1 MCCKIKKQI
10 ELFRIRPCLDWSSQ
24 MSYLGMIQ
32 AELYNVY
39 VYFCLYV
46 QRKVSTVNIN
56 VINLTH

>member
-1 MCCKIKKQI
+1 MT
-10 ELFRIRPCLDWSSQ
+10 
-24 MSYLGMIQ
+24 YLGMIQ

-46 QRKVSTVNIN
+46 QRKVSTVNII